1 LDKVKLFVEW
11 AQIAGLDQKVKIF
24 VEWARAEPMESG
36 GDGGKG
42 RWRGEASSTATSLA
56 APRREGTNREMCR

>member
-24 VEWARAEPMESG
+24 VEWARAEPM
-36 GDGGKG
+36 
-42 RWRGEASSTATSLA
+42 
-56 APRREGTNREMCR
+56 